1 VQLTEEAG
9 CLVAG
14 AATRAALIH
23 PLQVPLWIDLTAVVV
38 GALAGAGVAARE
50 RFDIIGALLLAVVM
64 GLGGGILRDLLLGLR
79 PAAVTSPY
87 YLPTA
92 AAAALVAFLFSSLTR
107 RFGKIAVILDALSAG
122 LFMIVGVEKALLY
135 NLPYVSAI
143 FIGVVA
149 AVGGGLIVDLIS
161 GRPVELIHRGPW
173 NATAA
178 LVGASVYAAAVALGA
193 PAGLSQLVGFLVVV
207 AMRLASLR
215 WGLQTPLPADL
226 GQKLSP
232 RRRQGNED
240 PPRKATGDK
249 PE

>member
-64 GLGGGILRDLLLGLR
+64 GLGGGILRYLLLGLR

-92 AAAALVAFLFSSLTR
+92 AAAALVAFLFSGLTR

-149 AVGGGLIVDLIS
+149 AVGGGLIVDLIA

-207 AMRLASLR
+207 TMRLASLR

-226 GQKLSP
+226 GQKLTP
-232 RRRQGNED
+232 RRRRGNED
-240 PPRKATGDK
+240 PPQKTTEDNSQ
-249 PE
+249 

>member
-1 VQLTEEAG
+1 MQLTAEAG
-9 CLVAG
+9 CLVTC

-23 PLQVPLWIDLTAVVV
+23 PLQVPLWIDLTAVAV

-149 AVGGGLIVDLIS
+149 AVGGGLIVDLIAA
-161 GRPVELIHRGPW
+161 RPVELIHRGPW
-173 NATAA
+173 IATAA
-178 LVGASVYAAAVALGA
+178 LVGAIVYAAAAALGA
-193 PAGLSQLVGFLVVV
+193 PTGLSQVVGFLVVV

-226 GQKLSP
+226 GQKLTP
-232 RRRQGNED
+232 RRRPGNED
-240 PPRKATGDK
+240 PPQKTTEDK

>member
-9 CLVAG
+9 CLVVG

-92 AAAALVAFLFSSLTR
+92 AAAALVAFLFSGLTR

-149 AVGGGLIVDLIS
+149 AVGGGLIVDLIA

-207 AMRLASLR
+207 TMRLASLR

-226 GQKLSP
+226 GQKLTP
-232 RRRQGNED
+232 RRRRGNED
-240 PPRKATGDK
+240 PPQKTTEDNSQ
-249 PE
+249 